1 MPKIFKKKRNFQSII
16 YLITTKKVIECFSK
30 LGDLII
36 TNGDTGRA
44 AGLYYVE
51 DYIAKVNYFIK
62 NNQKTLQSNAEIVS
76 LKVVGNSL
84 YQIRPQNKLTI
95 EKIRTS

>member
-1 MPKIFKKKRNFQSII
+1 M
-16 YLITTKKVIECFSK
+16 IECFSK

-76 LKVVGNSL
+76 LKVV
-84 YQIRPQNKLTI
+84 TI
-95 EKIRTS
+95 CIKFDRKINLQLKR

>member
-1 MPKIFKKKRNFQSII
+1 MNGSPKKTNHTSDTLIETVNNDDAKNIQKKKRNFQSII

-51 DYIAKVNYFIK
+51 DYIAKVNYCIK
-62 NNQKTLQSNAEIVS
+62 NNQKTLQSNA
-76 LKVVGNSL
+76 LKSFH
-84 YQIRPQNKLTI
+84 
-95 EKIRTS
+95 